1 MVIYALAIT
10 IIFIIFPALLI
21 LLVKQ
26 LSYLANEKLVNT
38 FGFNSQIY
46 VGGLGVII
54 HELSH
59 LLLALIFLHHI
70 DSVCLLRIPN
80 HNDISDK

>member
-1 MVIYALAIT
+1 MVIYTLAIT

-38 FGFNSQIY
+38 FGF
-46 VGGLGVII
+46 
-54 HELSH
+54 
-59 LLLALIFLHHI
+59 
-70 DSVCLLRIPN
+70 
-80 HNDISDK
+80 

>member
-1 MVIYALAIT
+1 MAIYALAIT

-59 LLLALIFLHHI
+59 LLSISKRQSLQEDTLIHLRGE
-70 DSVCLLRIPN
+70 LL
-80 HNDISDK
+80 